1 MSHDRRRVGR
11 MTRTARR
18 TRTNAA
24 PLFVAAAA
32 AYTANCAL
40 GAAVAMRMIDTRD
53 FRWVH
58 HALYIVTCATTGA
71 AVVLGWW
78 GTPRRVSRAAVR
90 MLAPAAL
97 PLAVIPRV
105 RTHSRRH
112 PLLALTAAPFFL
124 ASLIRSL
131 RPSDRK

>member
-1 MSHDRRRVGR
+1 

-18 TRTNAA
+18 VRTNAA
-24 PLFVAAAA
+24 PLFIVAAS
-32 AYTANCAL
+32 AYAANCAL
-40 GAAVAMRMIDTRD
+40 GVAVATRLIDTRD

-58 HALYIVTCATTGA
+58 HALYIATCVTTGVA
-71 AVVLGWW
+71 IVLGWW
-78 GTPRRVSRAAVR
+78 GRPRGASRSAALL
-90 MLAPAAL
+90 LAPAAV
-97 PLAVIPRV
+97 PLAIIPRV

-112 PLLALTAAPFFL
+112 PLTALTAAPFLL